1 MQIRRAVAA
10 DSAALTELA
19 LRSKVHWGY
28 DATFMDACRDEL
40 TVTPGQIAERTMLVV
55 EDGGRLVAMA
65 GLEPDTDA
73 LGLWNMFVT
82 PERIGT
88 GLGGVLFRAI
98 AVEARRAGAHCL
110 YIDSDP
116 NARPFYERMGA
127 RLVSESPSASIPGR
141 TLPRLR
147 LDL

>member
-1 MQIRRAVAA
+1 M
-10 DSAALTELA
+10 LTELA
-19 LRSKVHWGY
+19 LRSKAHWGY
-28 DATFMDACRDEL
+28 DAAFMDACRDEL
-40 TVTPGQIAERTMLVV
+40 TVTPDQIVERTMLVA
-55 EDGGRLVAMA
+55 EEGGRLVAMA
-65 GLEPDTDA
+65 GLEPDADV

-82 PERIGT
+82 PECIGT

-98 AVEARRAGAHCL
+98 ADKAREAGARCL

-116 NARPFYERMGA
+116 NARPFYEHMGA
-127 RLVSESPSASIPGR
+127 RLVSESPSDSIPGR